1 MSKKVDKLV
10 QKSGFSRKQLG
21 LLKAFIKEPW
31 GQFTTAQIKEISK
44 NKSQNYVFGALK
56 KFVRARI
63 LKEERQGNVN
73 VYSADSESESC
84 IAYFAFAE
92 YLIKDMR
99 SDIPLK
105 SIKQVT
111 DGIKSPFYALLIGGS
126 YAEGTQKQ
134 SSDIDIA
141 IIIPDCE
148 KKKSFE
154 AVLTRGELIMPEVHG
169 FIFTREE
176 FYLMLVNK
184 EYNYG
189 KEIAKKHIIVYGAEA
204 YYKILFEAMRY
215 GFKG

>member
-31 GQFTTAQIKEISK
+31 RQFTTAEIKDISK
-44 NKSQNYVFGALK
+44 NKSQNYVFGSLK
-56 KFVRARI
+56 KFVRACI
-63 LKEERQGNVN
+63 LKEERRGNVN
-73 VYSADSESESC
+73 VYSAESENC

-92 YLIKDMR
+92 NLIKEER
-99 SDIPLK
+99 ADIPLK
-105 SIKQVT
+105 NLKQIT
-111 DGIKSPFYALLIGGS
+111 ENIKSPYYSLLIGGS

-148 KKKSFE
+148 EKKGFE
-154 AVLTRGELIMPEVHG
+154 AALRRGGLILPEIHG
-169 FIFTREE
+169 LVFKQTE
-176 FYLMLVNK
+176 FYDMLVNK

-189 KEIAKKHIIVYGAEA
+189 KEIAKKHVIICGAES
-204 YYKILFEAMRY
+204 YYKILFEAIRY